1 MYFQSWFISRA
12 ATHLLI
18 ASPSHKRLFEKLYVN
33 VSQNISTQ
41 WSKWFNGFT
50 DFIIVLLHQT
60 HHSFLGGGENLCFLC
75 FTSSWAVIVG
85 VGYKD
90 IWIINQILC
99 THLRQSNI
107 MHVIYTVYHSVM
119 FVFHSGLTTV
129 SQFPLLSVE
138 AEVIA
143 LATGSSLP
151 TS

>member
-1 MYFQSWFISRA
+1 M
-12 ATHLLI
+12 
-18 ASPSHKRLFEKLYVN
+18 
-33 VSQNISTQ
+33 
-41 WSKWFNGFT
+41 
-50 DFIIVLLHQT
+50 
-60 HHSFLGGGENLCFLC
+60 
-75 FTSSWAVIVG
+75 G

-99 THLRQSNI
+99 THLIQSNI
-107 MHVIYTVYHSVM
+107 MHVIYTVYHTVM

-138 AEVIA
+138 VEVIA